1 MINATPHTFH
11 IPVLGLGYTIDT
23 PLKVA
28 RYGISSVLSIV
39 EDELIERMR
48 KVHSNRSGEP
58 YQPITAD
65 EEDYR
70 ARRITAYL
78 DLVQKLV
85 SRQVAYLRTLSFDED
100 SDLVK
105 YFELLPPDAYLKK
118 EYEKIMQMEAGEEKD
133 LLLAYLRKQVVPG
146 AIDVNIMCK
155 VNKQNYSKAGELL
168 PREYND
174 ALAALRGFSRSSLQ
188 SAVVFSAGYNPDL
201 YAYAEELGCFLPDAT
216 GRLTKRVI
224 LKVSDFRSAL
234 TQGKVMAKKGIW
246 VSEFRIESGLNCG
259 GHAFATEGLLLGPIM
274 GEFRRNRLTMEQEL
288 LAMCNEALA
297 KKGIA
302 PFAASPGLRVSVQ
315 GGIGTANEHRFLL
328 EHYGVDTAGWGSPF
342 LLVPEATNVEEET
355 LQQLAAAQKEDFYLS
370 NASPLGVPFHN
381 FRHSSSEKQRRQR
394 LEKGRPGSP
403 CYKEFL
409 VSNTE
414 FTERPVCTAS
424 RQYQHAKI
432 REIGQKDLEPAAYAK
447 ELAAITDKDCLCEG
461 LGSSALLVNGE
472 APSHKLTAVTICPGP
487 NLAYFSGV
495 FSLQQMVGHI
505 YGKTSVLNA
514 ERRAHMFV
522 NELQL
527 YVRYFEGEWQKQ
539 AAAPAAKVARYLKTF
554 HTNLL
559 SGITYYKELVGCLQH
574 EGAAYCREM
583 KADLE
588 RIEQSLKEDYVFAV

>member
-1 MINATPHTFH
+1 MINTTPHTFH

-28 RYGISSVLSIV
+28 RYGISSVISIV

-48 KVHSNRSGEP
+48 KIHSIRSGEP
-58 YQPITAD
+58 YLAITAG

-85 SRQVAYLRTLSFDED
+85 SRQAEHLRTLPFEEG

-105 YFELLPPDAYLKK
+105 YFELLPTDSLLKK
-118 EYEKIMQMEAGEEKD
+118 EYELVMQMAAGKERD
-133 LLLAYLRKQVVPG
+133 LLVAYLRRQVVPG

-155 VNKQNYSKAGELL
+155 VNKQNYSQAGELL

-174 ALAALRGFSRSSLQ
+174 ALAALRGFSRSSLE

-201 YAYAEELGCFLPDAT
+201 YAYAEELGCFLPDAV
-216 GRLTKRVI
+216 GRLSKRVI
-224 LKVSDFRSAL
+224 LKVSDYRSAL
-234 TQGKVMAKKGIW
+234 TQGKIMAKKGIW

-274 GEFRRNRLTMEQEL
+274 EEFRRNRSNMEQEL
-288 LAMCNEALA
+288 LALCNETLV
-297 KKGIA
+297 KKGIT

-328 EHYGVDTAGWGSPF
+328 EHYGADSAGWGSPF
-342 LLVPEATNVEEET
+342 LLVPEATNVDVET
-355 LQQLAAAQKEDFYLS
+355 LQQLAAAKKDDYYLS

-381 FRHSSSEKQRRQR
+381 FRRSSSEKQRRLR
-394 LEKGRPGSP
+394 IEKGRPGSP

-414 FTERPVCTAS
+414 FTEKPVCTAS

-432 REIGQKDLEPAAYAK
+432 RELGQKGLEPAAYAK

-461 LGSSALLVNGE
+461 LGTPALLVNDE
-472 APSHKLTAVTICPGP
+472 APSHKLAAVTICPGP

-495 FSLQQMVGHI
+495 FSLQQLVGHI
-505 YGKTSVLNA
+505 YGRTTVLNA

-527 YVRYFEGEWQKQ
+527 YVRYFEGEWQKH
-539 AAAPAAKVARYLKTF
+539 AAAPAAKMARYLKTF

-559 SGITYYKELVGCLQH
+559 SGIAYYKELVSCLQH

-588 RIEQSLKEDYVFAV
+588 RIEQSLKEDYVLAV